1 MKHFNTEYLVTAS
14 DYRELLEALKEA
26 QAAWESWESCDECND
41 CEEGC
46 DCPSCEALT
55 LEDMRWLS
63 ARVDS
68 EYFWGDWN
76 YPVLIKA
83 LEEHLL
89 SA

>member
-1 MKHFNTEYLVTAS
+1 MKHFNTEYLVAEN
-14 DYRELLEALKEA
+14 DFRKLLEALKEA
-26 QAAWESWESCDECND
+26 KAAWDNYESCTDCD
-41 CEEGC
+41 GCEEGC
-46 DCPSCEALT
+46 DCTSCEALT
-55 LEDMRWLS
+55 VEDMGWLS